1 MLDFSLRNPS
11 VFCER
16 GFPKRNVFL
25 MVLSPYPFGFSRTV
39 VFILPL
45 LLCLIFRLLLLRFQR
60 LVDVLGSL
68 VGFPV
73 GVYGNLCFVRL
84 GRLCLIF
91 ERIGVFKAEIII
103 SRLFVKRDI
112 SFIRVSFSILEIR
125 NVNRLAL
132 GELLVLFIGE
142 HFVAEHF
149 RVVFLCL
156 FGGFITKKKLCIF
169 FVGVELHMGIFV
181 RTVLKIQSL

>member
-91 ERIGVFKAEIII
+91 QRIGVFKAEIII
-103 SRLFVKRDI
+103 SLLFVKSEI
-112 SFIRVSFSILEIR
+112 LFIRDSFYIIVYLY
-125 NVNRLAL
+125 VYC
-132 GELLVLFIGE
+132 LVLRL
-142 HFVAEHF
+142 HY
-149 RVVFLCL
+149 VFFSC
-156 FGGFITKKKLCIF
+156 FD
-169 FVGVELHMGIFV
+169 V
-181 RTVLKIQSL
+181 